1 MANLASFQEKK
12 PKGKLM
18 RIFFVWCLFFQVT
31 FDNADQHRCMG
42 SLAARFGCWWLVV
55 LNCRAETEGQVV
67 NTCEHQWLVK
77 RTVSLTSILGVTLSR
92 TVIRLEEPMVRIYL
106 PV

>member
-1 MANLASFQEKK
+1 M
-12 PKGKLM
+12 
-18 RIFFVWCLFFQVT
+18 
-31 FDNADQHRCMG
+31 
-42 SLAARFGCWWLVV
+42 